1 MGGPTAPPSRR
12 GRTGMPPV
20 KYHYSYRFFT
30 YPVRR
35 GGEPRSGLSLLAPSA
50 PASRRRP
57 RSWGRARPAPRTVAG
72 GEFDWGGTPVKP

>member
-1 MGGPTAPPSRR
+1 MGGPRHGGA
-12 GRTGMPPV
+12 PPV

-35 GGEPRSGLSLLAPSA
+35 GGEPRGALASGPKRPAP
-50 PASRRRP
+50 RRP
-57 RSWGRARPAPRTVAG
+57 RPAPRTVAG